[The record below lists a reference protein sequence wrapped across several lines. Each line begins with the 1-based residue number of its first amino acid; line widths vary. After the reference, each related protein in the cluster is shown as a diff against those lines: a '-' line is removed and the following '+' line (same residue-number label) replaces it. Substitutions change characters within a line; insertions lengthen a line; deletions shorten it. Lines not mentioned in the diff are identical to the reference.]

1 MIQRPNLFL
10 MINTLETG
18 GSERQFAALAGAIRP
33 ERFKIYLGCLRH
45 VGPLA
50 LRVKDITEFPLGGS
64 YFSWQALRSGL
75 ALARWL
81 RAKGIA
87 VAHAFD
93 FYANLML
100 LPIARLAG
108 VRAVVGS
115 HRQLGDL
122 LTPTQFRAQ
131 AAAFRFCDRIVC
143 NSQAAA
149 NRLSEYGVSVRKL
162 VVIPN
167 GLTREAFVRADPILL
182 REEGIVRVG
191 MIGRMN
197 VAYKNQAAFVRAAKR
212 ICQRYDQVEFIL
224 VGDGVFRPEFERLAQ
239 GLGLGSRVRFLGE
252 QDDIPSVLAALDL
265 IVVPSAS
272 ESLPN
277 VILEAMAA
285 GIPVVATRV
294 GGIPEVVEH
303 ERTGLLVPQGD
314 EDQLVEAIERLIR
327 QPSLRTEYGCRA
339 RENALSCFQWDRV
352 SSRFEDLYDDLLS
365 E

>member
-1 MIQRPNLFL
+1 MTQRPNLFL

-18 GSERQFAALAGAIRP
+18 GSERQFASLVTTIRP
-33 ERFKIYLGCLRH
+33 ERFQIHLGCLRR

-50 LRVKDITEFPLGGS
+50 VRVKDITEFPLGGS

-75 ALARWL
+75 ELARWL
-81 RAKGIA
+81 RAKEIA

-108 VRAVVGS
+108 VRAVIGS

-131 AAAFRFCDRIVC
+131 ATAFRFCDRIVC

-149 NRLSEYGVSVRKL
+149 NRLSKYGVSVRKL

-167 GLTREAFVRADPILL
+167 GLGREAFVRADPILP
-182 REEGIVRVG
+182 REERIVRVG

-197 VAYKNQAAFVRAAKR
+197 VAYKNQGAFVRAAKR
-212 ICQRYDQVEFIL
+212 ISQRCDHVEFVL
-224 VGDGVFRPEFERLAQ
+224 VGDGVFRPEFERLAHS
-239 GLGLGSRVRFLGE
+239 LGSRVRFLGE
-252 QDDIPSVLAALDL
+252 RDDIPAVLAALDL
-265 IVVPSAS
+265 LVVPSVS

-303 ERTGLLVPQGD
+303 ERTGLLVPPED
-314 EDQLVEAIERLIR
+314 EDQLVEAIERLIQ
-327 QPSLRTEYGCRA
+327 QPSLRTEYGRRA
-339 RENALSCFQWDRV
+339 RENALSRFQWDQV
-352 SSRFEDLYDDLLS
+352 SARFEELYDHLLS